1 MERMQG
7 IMLLIEVLLVSV
19 ALLLRL
25 LGRVVFVL
33 LVLLPLERGAGK
45 ELLGFL
51 RRRHLLLLLGQM
63 WMVLFL
69 LVG

>member
-1 MERMQG
+1 MGRMLG
-7 IMLLIEVLLVSV
+7 VMLLIEVLLVSV

-45 ELLGFL
+45 
-51 RRRHLLLLLGQM
+51 
-63 WMVLFL
+63 
-69 LVG
+69 